1 MTGGTPASGRRW
13 FDVSPRVYRLMWDG
27 HSVAGVFAGLA
38 LFVMFFCGSLAL
50 YRGELEQW
58 ADPEL
63 RSRSTRVASV
73 DRLVQPVIE
82 AEPPAP
88 GSDMLLVWPFGN
100 RAWFYLQ
107 YEAAGGGAAGGRI
120 VPESGAVLPFEGR
133 SRLAD
138 LLNEVHFFAPLGFV
152 GETVAGVLG
161 VVMVFGLVTGL
172 VIHLR
177 KLPGDFHTFRPWQR
191 LRVSLADAHTALGT
205 LGIPFAIAFSLTG
218 AYLSVL
224 AIVYGALA
232 VGALHGDRQGL
243 NALLSGIERPR
254 YEASGVAAPVLP
266 FDTLVSRV
274 ETAMPTAAVWSIELR
289 GWGDAAGQ
297 AFLEAE
303 AERKLGASAIAVLN
317 AATGDVVAHREP
329 DDTPPMT
336 ATAVTFSALHYG
348 RFGGHVLKACLFLLG
363 LAGSAVLLTGN
374 VLWLAVRRSPGAT
387 PPPLHRLLAR
397 LTSGVGVGLVAAVP
411 VLFLATR
418 AVPIEA
424 PGRMAVEETVF
435 FAAWGLF
442 AAAALLV
449 PSAVTSARW
458 LTVLA
463 ALGCLAAPVANGVGT
478 GAWPWVSAALGHEV
492 VLAIDLTFLLAGT
505 GLGWAAWRLA
515 PATGESTTPQE
526 PAP

>member
-1 MTGGTPASGRRW
+1 MTNGTPARGRRR

-38 LFVMFFCGSLAL
+38 LFVMFFCGTLAL

-58 ADPEL
+58 ADPRL
-63 RSRSTRVASV
+63 RSRSTAVASV
-73 DRLVQPVIE
+73 DGLVQPVLE

-88 GSDMLLVWPFGN
+88 GGDMLLVWPFGN
-100 RAWFYLQ
+100 RAWLYLQ

-133 SRLAD
+133 SRLGD
-138 LLNEVHFFAPLGFV
+138 ILNEVHFFAQLGRG

-161 VVMVFGLVTGL
+161 VVMFFALVTGL

-177 KLPGDFHTFRPWQR
+177 KLPGDLHAFRPRQK

-205 LGIPFAIAFSLTG
+205 LGIPFAAAFSVTG
-218 AYLSVL
+218 AYLSLL
-224 AIVYGALA
+224 AFVYGALA
-232 VGALHGDRQGL
+232 VGALGGDRQGL
-243 NALLSGIERPR
+243 NALLLGMKRPP
-254 YEASGVAAPVLP
+254 YEASGVAAPALP

-274 ETAMPTAAVWSIELR
+274 ESAMPGAVVWSMEIR

-303 AERKLGASAIAVLN
+303 AERALGGSAVAVLN
-317 AATGDVVAHREP
+317 ASSGDVIASRGP

-363 LAGSAVLLTGN
+363 LAGSAVILTGN
-374 VLWLAVRRSPGAT
+374 ILWLAVRRSPDVA
-387 PPPLHRLLAR
+387 PPLLHRALAR

-411 VLFLATR
+411 ILFLASR
-418 AVPIEA
+418 AVPIDA

-435 FAAWGLF
+435 FAAWGVL
-442 AAAALLV
+442 AAAALLM
-449 PSAVTSARW
+449 PSAVASARW
-458 LTVLA
+458 LTALA
-463 ALGCLAAPVANGVGT
+463 ALGCLAVPVANGIGT
-478 GAWPWVSAALGHEV
+478 GAWPWVSAALGHRV
-492 VLAIDLTFLLAGT
+492 VLGIDLTFLLAGM
-505 GLGWAAWRLA
+505 GLGWAARRL
-515 PATGESTTPQE
+515 PPTTG
-526 PAP
+526 